1 MTYMTKKSQEIVR
14 AGNLKREAFRGS
26 SLLSRFI
33 SRRVVKS
40 PDEFAQILHRAGYAP
55 SVEKAKR
62 IAPSFVG
69 REFYNG
75 DLFNDRVEVDR
86 VMSPSGEAMYGIFKS
101 LSPDMG
107 L

>member
-1 MTYMTKKSQEIVR
+1 MAYKTKKSQEIVR
-14 AGNLKREAFRGS
+14 ARSLKREAFKGRSLS
-26 SLLSRFI
+26 SHLF

-55 SVEKAKR
+55 SIEEAKE

-69 REFYNG
+69 KEFYNG
-75 DLFNDRVEVDR
+75 DFFNDIVEVDR
-86 VMSPSGEAMYGIFKS
+86 IVSSSGKVMYSIFKS
-101 LSPDMG
+101 LAHDMG